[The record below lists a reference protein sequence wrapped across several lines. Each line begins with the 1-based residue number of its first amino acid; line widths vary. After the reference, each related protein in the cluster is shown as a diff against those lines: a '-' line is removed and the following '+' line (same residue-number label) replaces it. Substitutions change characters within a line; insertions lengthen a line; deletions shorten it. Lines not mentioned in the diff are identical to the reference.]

1 MGLYFIRKYNHLIKS
16 LRYLHSAG
24 DREVVKLW
32 RTPHSH
38 GGIPGW
44 RLKYRGWR
52 RYLSD
57 HHRSFG
63 ADVDFLDEVVPACPS
78 PPPGRCTRITYQST
92 DRRKISSSSVM
103 LNLNLI
109 WIIHFSNQWKQLC
122 ICAFVKWSK
131 CCTEHSVCTPKP
143 DSPMVTIFKQKH
155 PFEQQLHI
163 FLFRMLERV
172 KFRQH

>member
-78 PPPGRCTRITYQST
+78 PPPGRCTRITNQST
-92 DRRKISSSSVM
+92 DRRKISSHRHHHQWCWTWTWSELFISPINGSS
-103 LNLNLI
+103 
-109 WIIHFSNQWKQLC
+109 
-122 ICAFVKWSK
+122 CAFVKWSK
-131 CCTEHSVCTPKP
+131 CCTEHSACTPKP
-143 DSPMVTIFKQKH
+143 DSPFSNKSI
-155 PFEQQLHI
+155 LLSSWHI
-163 FLFRMLERV
+163 PI
-172 KFRQH
+172 